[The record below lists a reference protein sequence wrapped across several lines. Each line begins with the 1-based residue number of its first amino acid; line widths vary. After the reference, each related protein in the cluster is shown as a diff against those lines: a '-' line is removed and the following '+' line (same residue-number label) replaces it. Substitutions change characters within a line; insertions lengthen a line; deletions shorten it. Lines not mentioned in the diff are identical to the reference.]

1 MEETSAQTRSSAASP
16 AAQPFGP
23 AESLAAHAAATGD
36 ERLRLARFARRL
48 AVVTLVWLA
57 IEGGLGI
64 FAGAVA
70 GSVALIAFGFD
81 SAIEAL
87 ASVMVLWRFQASR
100 ISSAAAERRAQRGVA
115 ISFFLL
121 APYVA
126 AEGVDKLLSG
136 TAAKTSWL
144 GIALTAATIVICP
157 WLGLVK
163 QNLGRRLGSGTVG
176 GEGAQNLLCAA
187 MAGGVLLSLAANVL
201 WGLWWLDPVVALV
214 IAAVCVRE
222 GRNAWRGETCSCAA
236 CAMPPPA

>member
-1 MEETSAQTRSSAASP
+1 MEEASAQPRSP
-16 AAQPFGP
+16 ADGP
-23 AESLAAHAAATGD
+23 ADGLVPQAAADID

-48 AVVTLVWLA
+48 AAVTLVWLA

-70 GSVALIAFGFD
+70 GSVALIAFGCD
-81 SAIEAL
+81 SAIEAV

-136 TAAKTSWL
+136 AAAKTSWL
-144 GIALTAATIVICP
+144 GIVLTAATIVICP

-163 QNLGRRLGSGTVG
+163 QNLGRRLGSGTVS
-176 GEGAQNLLCAA
+176 GEGAQNLLCTA
-187 MAGGVLLSLAANVL
+187 MASGVLVSLAANAL
-201 WGLWWLDPVVALV
+201 WGLWWLDPAVAVV
-214 IAAVCVRE
+214 IAAICVRE

-236 CAMPPPA
+236 CAMTPPA